1 LDTRHAVTL
10 NVSLRVPDGIVI
22 ASDSLSTLTQAV
34 KQKLNVVGT
43 CQKCGEQ
50 VEIKDVQTP
59 PIAIPTS
66 TWPYAQKLFPI
77 QKRFGLA
84 IFGNAFVNARSMY
97 NHIIELT
104 PQFPKIGEGEDAF
117 QKLLEFIRDYF
128 HGQLL
133 EDWKK
138 ANVPV
143 DLQPETFWPF
153 GFHFVGYSRN
163 ANNEPAPKT
172 ALISIGRKPQVQ
184 VYESIGCTWSGDGSV
199 VSLLWGQNA
208 RGANYSVFS
217 LQDAIDYA
225 KFLIRTTADYQRFS
239 GSLPTVGGDVD
250 IALVT
255 NHRGF
260 QWIAQKEL
268 YRILDREEQKL

>member
-1 LDTRHAVTL
+1 MTL

-22 ASDSLSTLTQAV
+22 ASDSLSTSMRAIN
-34 KQKLNVVGT
+34 QKLNVVGT
-43 CQKCGEQ
+43 CQKCGEP

-59 PIAIPTS
+59 PLAVPSS

-84 IFGNAFVNARSMY
+84 IFGSAFVNARSMY
-97 NHIIELT
+97 NHIIELS
-104 PQFPKIGEGEDAF
+104 PELPSIAESEDPF
-117 QKLLEFIRDYF
+117 QRTLEFIRDYF
-128 HGQLL
+128 HKQLL
-133 EDWKK
+133 EEWKK
-138 ANVPV
+138 ANVQT
-143 DLQPETFWPF
+143 DLQPDTFFPF
-153 GFHFVGYSRN
+153 GFHLVGYSRN
-163 ANNEPAPKT
+163 AGQEPAART
-172 ALISIGRKPQVQ
+172 ALIHIGKTPKVQ
-184 VYESIGCTWSGDGSV
+184 VNEGIGCTWSGDGSV
-199 VSLLWGQNA
+199 VGLLWGTPPK
-208 RGANYSVFS
+208 GANFAVFS

-239 GSLPTVGGDVD
+239 GNLPTVGGDID

-268 YRILDREEQKL
+268 YRILDREEHRP